1 MHLIIAWI
9 LAFIVVQAPPGR
21 PQFIT
26 AAKETLPDAT
36 ARYDSIASDIAEVVY
51 DTNEAPLF
59 KGPDGRIRTVG
70 VILSIML
77 HESGFRKDVDNGQG
91 ALAVGDGGRSWCM
104 MQVQLGRA
112 NASGHTNQRIILD
125 ADTFSYAFDGK
136 TGFGGEDLVRDRKT
150 CIRVGLHIIRKSFTS
165 CAKLPALQL
174 LNAYAS
180 GVCEKGQ
187 VESGRRMGLALRW
200 YTAHQP
206 GFLDADVYAQPLVPN
221 VVTATDTTMSF
232 EYANYRGN

>member
-1 MHLIIAWI
+1 MNLIIAWI

-36 ARYDSIASDIAEVVY
+36 ARYDSIAQDIAEVVY

-59 KGPDGRIRTVG
+59 KGADGRIRTTG

-91 ALAVGDGGRSWCM
+91 ALAVGDGGQSWCM
-104 MQVQLGRA
+104 MQVQLGHL
-112 NASGHTNQRIILD
+112 NAKGHTNQRVILD
-125 ADTFSYAFDGK
+125 ADMFHYAYDGS
-136 TGFGGEDLVRDRKT
+136 GFGGEDLVRDRKT
-150 CIRVGLHIIRKSFTS
+150 CIRVGLHILRKSFTS
-165 CAKLPALQL
+165 CAKLPALQW

-200 YTAHQP
+200 YTAHTP
-206 GFLDADVYAQPLVPN
+206 SFLDADVYAQPLVPS
-221 VVTATDTTMSF
+221 VVTVQDTTQSF
-232 EYANYRGN
+232 ETVSYTHN